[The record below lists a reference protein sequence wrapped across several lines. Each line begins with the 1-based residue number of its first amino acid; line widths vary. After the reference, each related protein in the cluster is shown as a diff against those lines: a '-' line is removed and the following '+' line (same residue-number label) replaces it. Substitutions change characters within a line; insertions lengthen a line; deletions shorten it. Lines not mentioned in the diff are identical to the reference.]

1 MAIDKIQAESI
12 NLADTFAFTGTV
24 TGTPND
30 MKHLLTTTISSAVN
44 SISFGSTY
52 VNSSYPVYVLYFRKV
67 TLSEDSN
74 LAIRIGSSGSVLTDG
89 YRKGGFEDSFGGT
102 AYGGIYSG
110 GNENRVPIGG
120 HHENTNGVNNY
131 ISGKVTFFDLRTTG
145 GKKHGI
151 IEAIRE
157 GTTGTYR
164 FQNTGWFSD
173 SNTSANDIIEFGAM
187 GSSANMTTGEISLYG
202 VSA

>member
-1 MAIDKIQAESI
+1 MALSKIQAESM
-12 NLADTFAFTGTV
+12 NLADTYAFTGTV
-24 TGTPND
+24 SGTPND

-44 SISFGSTY
+44 SVSFGSTY

-74 LAIRIGSSGSVLTDG
+74 LAIRIGSGGSVLTDG
-89 YRKGGFEDSFGGT
+89 YRKGGFADSFGGT
-102 AYGGIYSG
+102 AYGGISSG
-110 GNENRVPIGG
+110 SNENRVPIGG
-120 HHENTNGVNNY
+120 HHENTNGVDNY

-145 GKKHGI
+145 GKKHGV
-151 IEAIRE
+151 IECIRE

-164 FQNTGWFSD
+164 YQNVGWFSGA
-173 SNTSANDIIEFGAM
+173 NTSANDIIEFGAM